1 MLSPHQMSS
10 WIGGISQLEEVVDG
24 DPGSGSSGE
33 LHRTSLWLQ
42 PPPVLPSCTYFL
54 PNFTF
59 LLPVQRL
66 CLTSAVP
73 RALSG
78 TDLATGAGT
87 VPSHHPCGV
96 DSIPYLLLP
105 QPSRCPRGGCALAV
119 PELCQGPPE
128 LSMNG
133 APAPGNISQLC
144 FIHKSR

>member
-1 MLSPHQMSS
+1 MSLWAS
-10 WIGGISQLEEVVDG
+10 GISQMEEDLDG

-33 LHRTSLWLQ
+33 PQRRSLWLQ
-42 PPPVLPSCTYFL
+42 ALPVLPPCTYPL

-66 CLTSAVP
+66 CLTNAMP

-87 VPSHHPCGV
+87 VSSHHPCGV
-96 DSIPYLLLP
+96 GSIPCLLLP
-105 QPSRCPRGGCALAV
+105 QPSPCPRGGCALAV
-119 PELCQGPPE
+119 PKLCQGPPE

-133 APAPGNISQLC
+133 VPAPGNISQLC